1 MVFIRVAVGSVPQ
14 KLKRH
19 RSRRHAIRLK
29 NHLHPKHDLNWNSHE
44 KGKVLCAPKKTPAIS
59 NRNWLSHSLHLEKKS
74 TEHPPSLLKAHP
86 LSPGLWGRQ

>member
-1 MVFIRVAVGSVPQ
+1 MIFIRDAVGSVPQ
-14 KLKRH
+14 KFKRH